1 MRARRLLTAATMTLR
16 MLVRSRLV
24 VILAFVV
31 PALFYALVALTTKD
45 DPIAFKLASVGEDV
59 LVEVGKRREA
69 LVFMGL
75 AAVGLVTAFLAMN
88 LVQRDAEV
96 NRRLVLCGYD
106 PGELVLSRLAVLLG
120 VIAAVA
126 AAVAAGLPLF
136 FRPERL
142 GGVFLGF
149 ALIGWVYG
157 AYGLLVGAL
166 LRRNLEG
173 ILLVAL
179 LANVDAGWL
188 QNPIFYAEAQHQA
201 VIRALPAYFP
211 SQVSMAAAFT
221 DRAVARPALGAL
233 AYGAA
238 LLIAAM
244 GVYAMRTRRR

>member
-1 MRARRLLTAATMTLR
+1 M
-16 MLVRSRLV
+16 
-24 VILAFVV
+24 
-31 PALFYALVALTTKD
+31 
-45 DPIAFKLASVGEDV
+45 GEDT
-59 LVEVGKRREA
+59 LVEVGKRRES

-88 LVQRDAEV
+88 LVQRDAEAS
-96 NRRLVLCGYD
+96 RRLVLCGYS
-106 PGELVLSRLAVLLG
+106 PAEVVLSRLVVLLA
-120 VIAAVA
+120 VIAAIA

-136 FRPERL
+136 FRPERPAR
-142 GGVFLGF
+142 VFLGF

-179 LANVDAGWL
+179 LANIDAGWL
-188 QNPIFYAEAQHQA
+188 QNPVFYAEAQHQA

-221 DRAVARPALGAL
+221 DHAVYRPVLGAL

-238 LLIAAM
+238 LLALAVAA
-244 GVYAMRTRRR
+244 YALRTRRR